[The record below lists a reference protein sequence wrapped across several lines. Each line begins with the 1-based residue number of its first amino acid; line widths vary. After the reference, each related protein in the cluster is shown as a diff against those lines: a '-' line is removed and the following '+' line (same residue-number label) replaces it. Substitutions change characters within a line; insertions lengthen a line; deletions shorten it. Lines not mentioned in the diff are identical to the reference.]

1 VDSSTKSGQPPGG
14 VRNHNARVKPLRIV
28 TYGYAIVVAEARL
41 RSAYVILLG
50 HRNVAGFDW
59 IGSYSQSSRSQP
71 ISAYQPPELQ
81 VCDFK
86 PVACPYESR
95 GCPEGIFSLN
105 VRRGGHW
112 ALYRW
117 TMFALNWLDWIFL
130 GTFYIILRYCHFHS
144 RMSSVLSPVKLT
156 LSSQKAARSRI
167 IGIPDSPIL
176 AAPFEQD
183 PTFAG
188 AMRRSVPLAL
198 CHVYMPSVAARRSS
212 GCLVLLLA
220 METDRKLLKN
230 MEKNNFHQAQKSQ
243 IKIYQATGVE
253 KTIGAYWNQIMSFQ

>member
-1 VDSSTKSGQPPGG
+1 M
-14 VRNHNARVKPLRIV
+14 
-28 TYGYAIVVAEARL
+28 
-41 RSAYVILLG
+41 G

-95 GCPEGIFSLN
+95 GCPERIFSLN

-112 ALYRW
+112 ALYSW
-117 TMFALNWLDWIFL
+117 TMFSLNWLDWKFV
-130 GTFYIILRYCHFHS
+130 GTFYIILHHFTILP
-144 RMSSVLSPVKLT
+144 LSQQNVISLVPGEADTFFEK
-156 LSSQKAARSRI
+156 SCPFQNHRNPRRSHNVPYLLHPLNRI
-167 IGIPDSPIL
+167 PMDS
-176 AAPFEQD
+176 
-183 PTFAG
+183 TFAG

-198 CHVYMPSVAARRSS
+198 CHVYMPSVAARRST

-220 METDRKLLKN
+220 METDRRLLKN
-230 MEKNNFHQAQKSQ
+230 MEKHQFPPSPE
-243 IKIYQATGVE
+243 VP
-253 KTIGAYWNQIMSFQ
+253 NQDISSHWS